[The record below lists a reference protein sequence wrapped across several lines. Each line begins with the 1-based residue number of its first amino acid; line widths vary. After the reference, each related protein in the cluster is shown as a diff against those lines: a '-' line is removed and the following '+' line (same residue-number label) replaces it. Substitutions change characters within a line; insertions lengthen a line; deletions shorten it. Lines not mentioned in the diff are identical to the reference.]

1 MEKAPMIPTS
11 VKEVQALGWDYIDVI
26 FFTGDAFVDH
36 PSFGTAVISRWLQ
49 KWGYRVA
56 VVPQP
61 NWRDDLRDF
70 RKLGAPRL
78 YFAVNSGAMDS
89 MVNHYTASKR
99 LRHDDA
105 YTPDGKAGARPD
117 YAVTVYTK
125 ILKELYPDI
134 PVVIG
139 GIEAS
144 LRRLTHYDYWKDC
157 LMPSILVSS
166 GADWLCYGMGERP
179 MLELTKGIEK
189 GWNLHRMRSIP
200 QLAFF
205 VKGGVP
211 AGTLSPKSSLRDPSH
226 PTDGP
231 LPLMRP
237 RVGTDLGDSAPA
249 GKLVLHSFETCE
261 RDKRAFAENFHWIET
276 HANMLHPDTII
287 EPVGDGYV
295 QINPP
300 YPPATQEEMDSFWD
314 LPFTKLPHPRY
325 KGKRIPAYD
334 MIKFSVNT
342 HRGCFGGCNFCTI
355 AAHQGKFI
363 TSRSEESI
371 LKEVREL
378 NDLPD
383 FAGNISDV
391 GAPTANMYGM
401 HGKDESLCAKC
412 RRRSC
417 LYPAPCP
424 NLDRDHTRLLN
435 LYHRIDATKGIRHS
449 YIGSGI
455 RYDLFLDENGYV
467 DASSRPYLKELV
479 LDHTS
484 GRLKVAP
491 EHTEDH
497 VLQKMAK
504 PSFRLFE
511 RLRSEFDRINRE
523 AGTHVGLVPYFISSH
538 PGCTLKDMQRLAD
551 HPALKGIWMDQVQD
565 FTPTPMT
572 TSSVMYWTGL
582 DPRDMRPVFTERDPE
597 RKREQKSL
605 FFKNSSKNSAKGVR
619 NSKNSTNIAA
629 RNRNRTKKD

>member
-1 MEKAPMIPTS
+1 MTTNDAYMFPTS
-11 VKEVQALGWDYIDVI
+11 VKEVEALGWDYIDI
-26 FFTGDAFVDH
+26 ILFSGDAFIDH
-36 PSFGTAVISRWLQ
+36 PSFGTAVIGRWLQ
-49 KWGYRVA
+49 KFGYRVA

-70 RKLGAPRL
+70 RKLGRPRL
-78 YFAVNSGAMDS
+78 YFGLNSGAMDS

-105 YTPDGKAGARPD
+105 YTPEGKAGARPD

-125 ILKELYPDI
+125 ILKELYPDV
-134 PVVIG
+134 PVIIG

-157 LMPSILVSS
+157 LMPSVLVTS
-166 GADWLCYGMGERP
+166 GADYLCYGMGERP

-189 GWNLHRMRSIP
+189 GWNQHRMQQIP
-200 QLAFF
+200 QIAFYIN
-205 VKGGVP
+205 KP
-211 AGTLSPKSSLRDPSH
+211 YKAQTEEGTLK
-226 PTDGP
+226 
-231 LPLMRP
+231 
-237 RVGTDLGDSAPA
+237 
-249 GKLVLHSFETCE
+249 LHSFEECLK
-261 RDKRAFAENFHWIET
+261 DKRAFAENFHWIET
-276 HANMLHPDTII
+276 HANMMHPDTII
-287 EPVGDGYV
+287 EPVGQGYV

-300 YPPATQEEMDSFWD
+300 YPPATTEEMDSFWD

-363 TSRSEESI
+363 QSRSEKSI
-371 LKEVREL
+371 LQEVKDL
-378 NDLPD
+378 NKLPD

-401 HGKDESLCAKC
+401 HGKNLELCDKC
-412 RRRSC
+412 KRRSC
-417 LYPAPCP
+417 LFPKRCP
-424 NLDRDHTRLLN
+424 NLDCDHTRLMD
-435 LYHRIDATKGIRHS
+435 LYKRIDNTKGIRHS

-455 RYDLFLDENGYV
+455 RYDLFLTEDDFV
-467 DASSRPYLKELV
+467 DSSSKPYLKTLV

-511 RLRSEFDRINRE
+511 HLRKEFDKINRD

-538 PGCTLKDMQRLAD
+538 PGCTLKDMEHLAN

-572 TSSVMYWTGL
+572 TSSIMFYTGL
-582 DPRDMRPVFTERDPE
+582 DPRDMTPVFTERDPQ
-597 RKREQKSL
+597 KKQEQKSF
-605 FFKNSSKNSAKGVR
+605 FFKNSSKNVGKHLQG
-619 NSKNSTNIAA
+619 SKQSTNIAS
-629 RNRNRTKKD
+629 RYKSHKKNK

>member
-1 MEKAPMIPTS
+1 MPADSAYMIPTS
-11 VKEVQALGWDYIDVI
+11 AKEVQALGWDYIDVI
-26 FFTGDAFVDH
+26 ILSGDAFVDH
-36 PSFGTAVISRWLQ
+36 PSFGTAVIARWLQ

-78 YFAVNSGAMDS
+78 YFGVNAGAMDS

-125 ILKELYPDI
+125 ILKDLYPDV
-134 PVVIG
+134 PVIIG

-157 LMPSILVSS
+157 LMPSVLYTS
-166 GADWLCYGMGERP
+166 GADYLCYGMGERP
-179 MLELTKGIEK
+179 MLELTKGIEN
-189 GWNLHRMRSIP
+189 GWNRHKMQQIP
-200 QLAFF
+200 QIAFYHTGKY
-205 VKGGVP
+205 KGP
-211 AGTLSPKSSLRDPSH
+211 EENSLSSASLCDPIRANAPEKESSS
-226 PTDGP
+226 GI
-231 LPLMRP
+231 
-237 RVGTDLGDSAPA
+237 
-249 GKLVLHSFETCE
+249 LVLHSFEECQK
-261 RDKRAFAENFHWIET
+261 DKYKFAENFHWIEQ
-276 HANMLHPDTII
+276 HANMMHPDTII
-287 EPVGDGYV
+287 EPVGNGYV

-300 YPPATQEEMDSFWD
+300 FPVATTEEMDSFWD

-363 TSRSEESI
+363 SSRSEASI

-378 NDLPD
+378 NKLPD

-401 HGKDESLCAKC
+401 HGKNQDICAKC
-412 RRRSC
+412 KRRSC
-417 LYPAPCP
+417 LYPARCP
-424 NLDRDHTRLLN
+424 NLNCDHTRLLE
-435 LYHRIDATKGIRHS
+435 LYHKIDSTKGIRHS

-455 RYDLFLDENGYV
+455 RYDLFLTEKGFVDE
-467 DASSRPYLKELV
+467 SSRPYLKELI

-497 VLQKMAK
+497 VLQKMGK
-504 PSFRLFE
+504 PSFCLFE
-511 RLRSEFDRINRE
+511 RLRKEFDGVNRE

-538 PGCTLKDMQRLAD
+538 PGCTLKDMERLAH

-572 TSSVMYWTGL
+572 TSSVMFYSGY
-582 DPRDMRPVFTERDPE
+582 DPRDMKPVFTEHDME
-597 RKREQKSL
+597 RKRQQKS
-605 FFKNSSKNSAKGVR
+605 FFFVNSSKKSIQGI
-619 NSKNSTNIAA
+619 SKS
-629 RNRNRTKKD
+629 KKRH

>member
-1 MEKAPMIPTS
+1 
-11 VKEVQALGWDYIDVI
+11 
-26 FFTGDAFVDH
+26 
-36 PSFGTAVISRWLQ
+36 
-49 KWGYRVA
+49 

-70 RKLGAPRL
+70 RKLGRPRL
-78 YFAVNSGAMDS
+78 YFGLNAGAMDS

-117 YAVTVYTK
+117 YAVTVYTQ
-125 ILKELYPDI
+125 ILKKLFPDV

-157 LMPSILVSS
+157 LMPSVLVSS
-166 GADWLCYGMGERP
+166 GADYLCYGMGERP

-189 GWNLHRMRSIP
+189 GWSQHRMRQISQI
-200 QLAFF
+200 AFY
-205 VKGGVP
+205 VKGKVP
-211 AGTLSPKSSLRDPSH
+211 GWALSPESVATLG
-226 PTDGP
+226 TFE
-231 LPLMRP
+231 
-237 RVGTDLGDSAPA
+237 VGSAPLLSPCGSRPISPPLSDTASA
-249 GKLVLHSFETCE
+249 GRSDERREPCASYAHPGTLVLHSFEECCK
-261 RDKRAFAENFHWIET
+261 DKRAFAENFHWIET
-276 HANMLHPDTII
+276 HANMMHPDTII
-287 EPVGDGYV
+287 EPVGEGYV

-325 KGKRIPAYD
+325 KGKRIPAYE

-363 TSRSEESI
+363 QSRSEKSI
-371 LKEVREL
+371 LKEVSAL
-378 NDLPD
+378 NSLPD

-401 HGKDESLCAKC
+401 HGKNLELCDKC
-412 RRRSC
+412 KRRSC
-417 LYPAPCP
+417 LFPKRCP
-424 NLDRDHTRLLN
+424 NLDCDHTRLME
-435 LYHRIDATKGIRHS
+435 LYKRIDNTKGIRHS

-455 RYDLFLDENGYV
+455 RYDLFLTEDGFV
-467 DASSRPYLKELV
+467 DDSSKPYLQTLV
-479 LDHTS
+479 LNHTS

-504 PSFRLFE
+504 PTFRLFE
-511 RLRSEFDRINRE
+511 RLRKEFDKVNRD

-538 PGCTLKDMQRLAD
+538 PGCTLKDMENLAN

-572 TSSVMYWTGL
+572 TSSVMFYSGL
-582 DPRDMRPVFTERDPE
+582 DPRDMTPVFTERDPE
-597 RKREQKSL
+597 KKQRQKSF
-605 FFKNSSKNSAKGVR
+605 FFKNSSKKSGKPLQG
-619 NSKNSTNIAA
+619 SKQSTNIAA
-629 RNRNRTKKD
+629 RKNKKKR

>member
-1 MEKAPMIPTS
+1 MSNNDYMFPTS
-11 VKEVQALGWDYIDVI
+11 VKEVQALGWDYIDI
-26 FFTGDAFVDH
+26 ILFSGDAFIDH
-36 PSFGTAVISRWLQ
+36 PSFGTAVIARWLQ

-70 RKLGAPRL
+70 RKLGRPRL
-78 YFAVNSGAMDS
+78 YFGLNAGAMDS

-125 ILKELYPDI
+125 ILKELFPDV
-134 PVVIG
+134 PVMIG

-157 LMPSILVSS
+157 LMPSVLYTS
-166 GADWLCYGMGERP
+166 GADYLCYGMGERP

-189 GWNLHRMRSIP
+189 GWNRHRMQQI
-200 QLAFF
+200 QQIAFY
-205 VKGGVP
+205 VKGRVP
-211 AGTLSPKSSLRDPSH
+211 VDSRPEISGHPRPDKREGPIADGRGRSEAEAISGCESGGT
-226 PTDGP
+226 
-231 LPLMRP
+231 
-237 RVGTDLGDSAPA
+237 
-249 GKLVLHSFETCE
+249 LVLHSFEQCCK
-261 RDKRAFAENFHWIET
+261 DKRAFAENFHWIET
-276 HANMLHPDTII
+276 HANMMHPDTII

-300 YPPATQEEMDSFWD
+300 YPPATTEEMDSFWD

-363 TSRSEESI
+363 QSRSEKSI
-371 LKEVREL
+371 LKEVKDL
-378 NDLPD
+378 NNLPD

-401 HGKDESLCAKC
+401 AGRNPELCDKC
-412 RRRSC
+412 KRRSC
-417 LYPAPCP
+417 LFPKRCP
-424 NLDRDHTRLLN
+424 NLDCDHTRLMA
-435 LYHRIDATKGIRHS
+435 LYKKIDATKGIRHS

-455 RYDLFLDENGYV
+455 RYDLFLTEDGFV
-467 DASSRPYLKELV
+467 DQSSKPYLETLV

-504 PSFRLFE
+504 PSFKLFE
-511 RLRSEFDRINRE
+511 RLRKEFDKVNRD

-538 PGCTLKDMQRLAD
+538 PGCTMKDMERLAN

-572 TSSVMYWTGL
+572 TSSVMFYSGI
-582 DPRDMRPVFTERDPE
+582 DPRDMTEVFTERDPE
-597 RKREQKSL
+597 RKQRQKSF
-605 FFKNSSKNSAKGVR
+605 FFKNSSKNS
-619 NSKNSTNIAA
+619 SKVLQSSKQSINIA
-629 RNRNRTKKD
+629 RRKPKTKH

>member
-1 MEKAPMIPTS
+1 MPADNAYMIPTS
-11 VKEVQALGWDYIDVI
+11 AKEVQALGWDYIDVI
-26 FFTGDAFVDH
+26 LLSGDAFVDH
-36 PSFGTAVISRWLQ
+36 PSFGTAVIARWLQ
-49 KWGYRVA
+49 RWGYRVA

-78 YFAVNSGAMDS
+78 YFGVNAGAMDS

-125 ILKELYPDI
+125 ILKDIYPDI
-134 PVVIG
+134 PVIIG

-157 LMPSILVSS
+157 LMPSVLYTS
-166 GADWLCYGMGERP
+166 GADYLCYGMGERP
-179 MLELTKGIEK
+179 MLELTKGIEN
-189 GWNLHRMRSIP
+189 GWNRHKMQQIP
-200 QLAFF
+200 QIAFYHTGKY
-205 VKGGVP
+205 KGP
-211 AGTLSPKSSLRDPSH
+211 EEDSLSSASLRDPI
-226 PTDGP
+226 
-231 LPLMRP
+231 RAN
-237 RVGTDLGDSAPA
+237 APERESSS
-249 GKLVLHSFETCE
+249 GILVLHSFEECQK
-261 RDKRAFAENFHWIET
+261 DKYKFAENFHWIEQ
-276 HANMLHPDTII
+276 HANMMHPDTII
-287 EPVGDGYV
+287 EPVGNGYV

-300 YPPATQEEMDSFWD
+300 FPVATTEEMDSFWD

-363 TSRSEESI
+363 SSRSEASI
-371 LKEVREL
+371 LKEVRDL
-378 NDLPD
+378 NKLPD

-401 HGKDESLCAKC
+401 HGKNQEICAKC
-412 RRRSC
+412 KRRSC
-417 LYPAPCP
+417 LYPARCP
-424 NLDRDHTRLLN
+424 NLNCDHTRLLD
-435 LYHRIDATKGIRHS
+435 LYHKIDSTKGIRHS

-455 RYDLFLDENGYV
+455 RYDLFLTEKGFVDE
-467 DASSRPYLKELV
+467 SSRPYLKELI

-497 VLQKMAK
+497 VLQKMGK
-504 PSFRLFE
+504 PSFCLFE
-511 RLRSEFDRINRE
+511 RLRKEFDGVNRE

-538 PGCTLKDMQRLAD
+538 PGCTLKDMERLAN
-551 HPALKGIWMDQVQD
+551 HPALRGIWMDQVQD

-572 TSSVMYWTGL
+572 TSSVMFYSGY
-582 DPRDMRPVFTERDPE
+582 DPRDMKPVFTEHDME
-597 RKREQKSL
+597 RKRQQKS
-605 FFKNSSKNSAKGVR
+605 FFFVNSSKKSIQGI
-619 NSKNSTNIAA
+619 SKS
-629 RNRNRTKKD
+629 KKRH

>member
-1 MEKAPMIPTS
+1 MPADSAYMIPTS
-11 VKEVQALGWDYIDVI
+11 AKEVQALGWDYIDVI
-26 FFTGDAFVDH
+26 LLSGDAFVDH
-36 PSFGTAVISRWLQ
+36 PSFGTAVIARWLQ

-70 RKLGAPRL
+70 RKLGTPRL
-78 YFAVNSGAMDS
+78 YFGVNAGAMDS

-125 ILKELYPDI
+125 ILKDLYPDI
-134 PVVIG
+134 PVIIG

-157 LMPSILVSS
+157 LMPSVLVTS
-166 GADWLCYGMGERP
+166 GADYLCYGMGERP
-179 MLELTKGIEK
+179 MLELTKGIENR
-189 GWNLHRMRSIP
+189 WNRRRMEAIP
-200 QLAFF
+200 QIAFYHTGKY
-205 VKGGVP
+205 KGPEGDS
-211 AGTLSPKSSLRDPSH
+211 LSSASLRDPV
-226 PTDGP
+226 
-231 LPLMRP
+231 RAN
-237 RVGTDLGDSAPA
+237 APERESPS
-249 GKLVLHSFETCE
+249 GILVLHSFEECQK
-261 RDKRAFAENFHWIET
+261 DKFKFAENFHWIEQ
-276 HANMLHPDTII
+276 HANMMHPDTII
-287 EPVGDGYV
+287 EPVGNGYV

-300 YPPATQEEMDSFWD
+300 YPVATTEEMDSFWD

-363 TSRSEESI
+363 SSRSEASI

-378 NDLPD
+378 NKLPD

-401 HGKDESLCAKC
+401 HGKNQEICAKC
-412 RRRSC
+412 KRRSC
-417 LYPAPCP
+417 LYPARCP
-424 NLDRDHTRLLN
+424 NLDCDHTRLLE
-435 LYHRIDATKGIRHS
+435 LYHKIDSTKGIRHS

-455 RYDLFLDENGYV
+455 RYDLFLTEKGFVDE
-467 DASSRPYLKELV
+467 SSRPYLKELI

-497 VLQKMAK
+497 VLQKMGK
-504 PSFRLFE
+504 PSFCLFE
-511 RLRSEFDRINRE
+511 RLRKEFDGVNRE

-538 PGCTLKDMQRLAD
+538 PGCTLKDMERLAH

-572 TSSVMYWTGL
+572 TSSVMFYSGY
-582 DPRDMRPVFTERDPE
+582 DPRDLKPVFTEHDME
-597 RKREQKSL
+597 RKRQQKS
-605 FFKNSSKNSAKGVR
+605 FFFVNSSKKSIHGI
-619 NSKNSTNIAA
+619 SKS
-629 RNRNRTKKD
+629 KKRH